1 MQNPPIVGLKW
12 TADDG
17 SSPLGILLS
26 KYCPEIAAK
35 NANTTTALDCGRP
48 DVLKRWNDAV
58 HSPTEAQKCK
68 QVGDNKIGLSP
79 TAASKP
85 DSSATAASKPGSSSN
100 FPVLGLGGSDYD
112 GSTPPETTH
121 QVLSERRE
129 MEWTEERPDG
139 TVVTNVR
146 RQTTSVDDQGR
157 TAVVNEVNISVV
169 ERLAKVVAEMAEF
182 NMREFKNVDGNLVQ
196 VFKTIGEHGREIEA
210 FRKENESTAVAIRT
224 QAGIINGVKSNIRE
238 IETLRNYDKAETERK
253 LAVSLKMNEDLKA
266 EVKNLRGSVAA
277 NVLAQKTKD
286 DRFDVAY
293 AKNHDFFQNTLNA
306 QGGELDSMW
315 KEIQTLKAATTS
327 SLPSGDGAPSSSS
340 QSLGES
346 SMPSSSKGK
355 EVANGGEIFNGDA
368 SVGDVVDGLMQLH
381 GGDIQ
386 RAHSEVNANPMRRS
400 KMMATL
406 KQIPA
411 VREPVTSSQVSAQP
425 GVSFPFSEIHD
436 PLTRKTYEMG
446 IKKRAV
452 YEWYGYKPETYFTS
466 GEFAKDEFAGRLFC
480 HPLECIGFAGN
491 FPMFKVRF
499 QGKDFTEKAICIK
512 TVMELRRK
520 FCIEY
525 PTSSLAIKSHQNFI
539 RNEKA
544 KKASRSVA
552 SNRRSS
558 MRQVGDVAAVAY
570 NCNGDTD
577 SDSIVSVDDTMK
589 DADYNP

>member
-1 MQNPPIVGLKW
+1 VQDRISIALKW

-17 SSPLGILLS
+17 SSPLNILLS

-35 NANTTTALDCGRP
+35 NANTTTAVDCGRP

-85 DSSATAASKPGSSSN
+85 CSSSTAASKPGSSSN

-139 TVVTNVR
+139 TVVTNVH

-196 VFKTIGEHGREIEA
+196 VFKTIGKHGREIEA

-238 IETLRNYDKAETERK
+238 IETLRNYDKAETEKK

-286 DRFDVAY
+286 DMFDVAY

-480 HPLECIGFAGN
+480 HPLECIGFTSI

-512 TVMELRRK
+512 SVMELRRK
-520 FCIEY
+520 FCIDH
-525 PTSSLAIKSHQNFI
+525 PTSSLAMKSHQNFI

-558 MRQVGDVAAVAY
+558 MRQDRDVAAVAY